1 MHNGVKMEYND
12 ENKKRL
18 EQQALAGNRAAQS
31 MLNTLN
37 SDNYDNS
44 MEINTSNNG
53 VDFKN
58 VQMEYRNDRTGRQ
71 FEKGDNAWR
80 RNFRTQEG
88 KDYINDFIN
97 LNFTAPS
104 GDSSNQKDDAKKRA
118 ITNTTRQFKYTTDG
132 KYDDFD
138 VTNADYEQA
147 VNDIKNY
154 FSYGSAEEAAKHFD
168 TSGLGNVEALWNIYN
183 KTKGTIDFDQF
194 IADIKSGRRSND

>member
-58 VQMEYRNDRTGRQ
+58 VQMEYRNDRTGKQ
-71 FEKGDNAWR
+71 FERGDNA
-80 RNFRTQEG
+80 
-88 KDYINDFIN
+88 
-97 LNFTAPS
+97 
-104 GDSSNQKDDAKKRA
+104 
-118 ITNTTRQFKYTTDG
+118 
-132 KYDDFD
+132 
-138 VTNADYEQA
+138 
-147 VNDIKNY
+147 
-154 FSYGSAEEAAKHFD
+154 
-168 TSGLGNVEALWNIYN
+168 
-183 KTKGTIDFDQF
+183 
-194 IADIKSGRRSND
+194 

>member
-58 VQMEYRNDRTGRQ
+58 VQMEYRNNRTGKQ
-71 FEKGDNAWR
+71 FERGDNA
-80 RNFRTQEG
+80 
-88 KDYINDFIN
+88 
-97 LNFTAPS
+97 
-104 GDSSNQKDDAKKRA
+104 
-118 ITNTTRQFKYTTDG
+118 
-132 KYDDFD
+132 
-138 VTNADYEQA
+138 
-147 VNDIKNY
+147 
-154 FSYGSAEEAAKHFD
+154 
-168 TSGLGNVEALWNIYN
+168 
-183 KTKGTIDFDQF
+183 
-194 IADIKSGRRSND
+194 